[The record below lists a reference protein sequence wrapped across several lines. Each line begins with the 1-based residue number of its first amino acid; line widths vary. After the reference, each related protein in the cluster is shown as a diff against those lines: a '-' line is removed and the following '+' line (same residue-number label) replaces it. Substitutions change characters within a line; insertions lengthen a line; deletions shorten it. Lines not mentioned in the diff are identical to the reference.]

1 MIKTWSEI
9 YRDSYQEVTNNFKR
23 INGITVGFNT
33 NVDAIYHMR
42 SDAIVDLIHELGI
55 DSVALYKKVV
65 KWKGSI
71 ETPEDYIAGLCGCF
85 EKGRASEWIIQNE
98 ETYNYLIENLPVERT
113 LRMGG
118 QAGIM
123 ANVLSSLG
131 VPKVIVH
138 TSTLPKELK
147 NLFVKNKNLVM
158 PIHDKNGNIAF
169 IHPRKVKNI
178 DDRLFLHIISEIDK
192 GDGIKLGNIKWICP
206 KNNRFIATYD
216 PPNAKLD
223 ISLSFSDGITEIATT
238 TDVLILS
245 GFHMLNLKE
254 IRIEGV
260 KERIKSILNL
270 IQQAK
275 QSNPK
280 LIVHL
285 ELSSTKNEKIL
296 RELFN
301 LSRKNVY
308 WDSLGC
314 NEVEL
319 TEVLNVIGESKLAKS
334 ITQEPTQ
341 AKFLQGCLKICQKLS
356 LRRLHFHQYGS
367 YFLLTE
373 NNYLVSNKK
382 LKQALCYASIIT
394 AYKAQTGETKKKIDL
409 EILYDLKRIDS
420 RYTKSFK
427 EIASVLE
434 KEKIIYEEEFLLTGI
449 TQYHDYNLIIV
460 PTLVINKPKYTVG
473 LGDTISSTALV
484 AEVILNSIL

>member
-1 MIKTWSEI
+1 M
-9 YRDSYQEVTNNFKR
+9 DSYQEVTINLKR
-23 INGITVGFNT
+23 IKGIAIGFNT

-42 SDAIVDLIHELGI
+42 SDLIVDLIHKLGI

-71 ETPEDYIAGLCGCF
+71 EDPEDFIAGLCGCF

-98 ETYNYLIENLPVERT
+98 ETYNYLLENLPRERT

-118 QAGIM
+118 QVGIM
-123 ANVLSSLG
+123 ANVLSEIG

-147 NLFVKNKNLVM
+147 NLFVKNKNLVI
-158 PIHDKNGNIAF
+158 PIHDKNGNITF
-169 IHPRKVKNI
+169 TQPRKVKRM
-178 DDRLFLHIISEIDK
+178 DDRLFLHIISEIEK

-206 KNNRFIATYD
+206 RNNRFIATYD

-223 ISLSFSDGITEIATT
+223 INLSFSDGITEIAKS

-245 GFHMLNLKE
+245 GFHMLNSSELG
-254 IRIEGV
+254 IEGV
-260 KERIKSILNL
+260 KERIKVVLNL

-275 QSNPK
+275 QANPK
-280 LIVHL
+280 LIIHL

-296 RELFN
+296 RELFH
-301 LSRKNVY
+301 LSRKGVY

-341 AKFLQGCLKICQKLS
+341 AKFLQGCFNICQKLS

-373 NNYLVSNKK
+373 NNYLVPNKK
-382 LKQALCYASIIT
+382 LRQALCYASIIT
-394 AYKAQTGETKKKIDL
+394 AYKAKTGDTKKKIDL
-409 EILYDLKRIDS
+409 DILYDLKRINS

-449 TQYHDYNLIIV
+449 TQYHNYNLIIV

-473 LGDTISSTALV
+473 LGDTVSSTALV
-484 AEVILNSIL
+484 AEVALRN